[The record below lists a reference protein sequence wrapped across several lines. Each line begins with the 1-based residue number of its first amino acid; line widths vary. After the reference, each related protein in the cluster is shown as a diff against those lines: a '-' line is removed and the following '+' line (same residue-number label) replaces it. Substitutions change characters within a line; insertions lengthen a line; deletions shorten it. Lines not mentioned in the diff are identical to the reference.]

1 MPICQL
7 VVFSRSSGPGLV
19 QPCQRSELT
28 PRTAVLLSTSALSLS
43 RSLFSVQDRCTS
55 SSVSR
60 CSAAQIRSRVRGRPR
75 RTDGRSY
82 TLEELN
88 TFYRN
93 VYTPAEIK
101 TYWDVAC
108 RTGREQPKGKKAKA
122 AAGAATPGA
131 AAPKAGPAPKGP
143 APKGPAPKG
152 PASSP
157 AAPKPAPKQGEEG
170 RRGRGGA
177 GQGGGLQ
184 QGGVFH
190 EGARQGAARGGEG
203 RRQCP
208 RRRGRG

>member
-1 MPICQL
+1 MPEKRVDPSDSGAFVNI
-7 VVFSRSSGPGLV
+7 RS
-19 QPCQRSELT
+19 
-28 PRTAVLLSTSALSLS
+28 LSLS
-43 RSLFSVQDRCTS
+43 LALQCPRPLHFKQCVPLLRRADPQPRQGE
-55 SSVSR
+55 
-60 CSAAQIRSRVRGRPR
+60 AAQ
-75 RTDGRSY
+75 DGRSY

-157 AAPKPAPKQGEEG
+157 AAPKPAPKQGG
-170 RRGRGGA
+170 RKAGA
-177 GQGGGLQ
+177 DAAAQGKA
-184 QGGVFH
+184 
-190 EGARQGAARGGEG
+190 GASSKAASSTKAPDKAPPAAAKAPSAARPSG
-203 RRQCP
+203 
-208 RRRGRG
+208 